1 MPSTTQT
8 GYEVQSQHFRSGRQ
22 EGKEFKVIFS
32 YSVSSRAAQDPG
44 YPASNK
50 QRLEVDPPF
59 FSHTNQCVLLCFELK
74 MSLQAPGCSKGS
86 TCVWTDPEQH

>member
-50 QRLEVDPPF
+50 QSLEVDPPSF
-59 FSHTNQCVLLCFELK
+59 FSTYQPVCSTVL
-74 MSLQAPGCSKGS
+74 
-86 TCVWTDPEQH
+86 

>member
-32 YSVSSRAAQDPG
+32 YSVSSRAAQDP
-44 YPASNK
+44 ASNK
-50 QRLEVDPPF
+50 QSLEVDPPLF
-59 FSHTNQCVLLCFELK
+59 FHIPTSVFYCALN
-74 MSLQAPGCSKGS
+74 
-86 TCVWTDPEQH
+86 